1 MLEDQKSFGC
11 EADVVG
17 TRNAFPNGT
26 HDYFPHHDNSAFT
39 GGDGMA
45 TLQFPM
51 RDGEGIP
58 SVELSGREVGA
69 VAVNGG
75 IPNMGS
81 QRIPNGDTSGINAG
95 GEGQSVSSHTGTM
108 MDFPAKT
115 SKRKPQAD
123 RPIDQVIGELVEY
136 GRLWRDAVRASTG
149 LTNQAK
155 AICRRYLTTSQ
166 ADWEDEKKRAKIV
179 KASAVLHANVL
190 AGKCSDAG
198 LNAIVLGFEQAR
210 EIFVERQDLFEAQIK
225 ACVRH
230 LPAWHAMKAN
240 GLKGIGEVWFGL
252 VIGETGDLS
261 NYARHDL
268 VWKRMGLAVIEGER
282 QRKCTD
288 AEKAAKH
295 GYAPQ
300 RRSTMWNV
308 GKGLIGSYGLGP
320 RPMDGEDVE
329 TREDLTPYQKLF
341 IRKLRYEAE
350 KDPSARLPDTAEG
363 KESYTRA
370 AAARAKR
377 YVEKKFL
384 RDLWVAWRR
393 CGQVSGS
400 HMGQFPV
407 SASPEFA
414 EAAE

>member
-1 MLEDQKSFGC
+1 MLEDQTSFGR

-17 TRNAFPNGT
+17 TEDQFQNWTVGAF
-26 HDYFPHHDNSAFT
+26 HHHDNSAFT
-39 GGDGMA
+39 GGDGMDV
-45 TLQFPM
+45 TQVPM
-51 RDGEGIP
+51 VDMEVVP
-58 SVELSGREVGA
+58 VVELSGSDVGA
-69 VAVNGG
+69 VADITGLPKRDKPG
-75 IPNMGS
+75 IPL
-81 QRIPNGDTSGINAG
+81 GDTSGSDVG
-95 GEGQSVSSHTGTM
+95 GEGHSICSHNGTATKL
-108 MDFPAKT
+108 PAKT

-179 KASAVLHANVL
+179 KASAALHAKVI
-190 AGKCSDAG
+190 AGECSDAG
-198 LNAIVLGFEQAR
+198 LSAIVLGFEEAR
-210 EIFVERQDLFEAQIK
+210 QIFVERQSLFEKQIK
-225 ACVRH
+225 ASVRH
-230 LPAWHAMKAN
+230 LPAWREFGADVR
-240 GLKGIGEVWFGL
+240 GISEVWFGL
-252 VIGETGDLS
+252 IIGETGNLS

-282 QRKCTD
+282 QRKCAD

-295 GYAPQ
+295 GYAPH
-300 RRSTMWNV
+300 RRSTMWVV
-308 GKGLIGSYGLGP
+308 GNGLIGGMGNGP
-320 RPMDGEDVE
+320 RPMSGEDVE
-329 TREDLTPYQKLF
+329 GREDLTPYQKLF

>member
-17 TRNAFPNGT
+17 TVMHFPQGARIE
-26 HDYFPHHDNSAFT
+26 FPHHDNSAFT
-39 GGDGMA
+39 GGDGMDKHR
-45 TLQFPM
+45 LPNVDQGGFPT
-51 RDGEGIP
+51 
-58 SVELSGREVGA
+58 VELSGRVVGA
-69 VAVNGG
+69 VADTTTAPEWDNHDVPHGN
-75 IPNMGS
+75 
-81 QRIPNGDTSGINAG
+81 TSGSNAG
-95 GEGQSVSSHTGTM
+95 GEGHSICSHNGTATKH
-108 MDFPAKT
+108 PAKT
-115 SKRKPQAD
+115 SKRKAPPA

-179 KASAVLHANVL
+179 KASAALHANVL

-198 LNAIVLGFEQAR
+198 LNAIVLGFEEAR
-210 EIFVERQDLFEAQIK
+210 QIFVERQDMFEAQIK

-393 CGQVSGS
+393 
-400 HMGQFPV
+400 
-407 SASPEFA
+407 
-414 EAAE
+414 

>member
-17 TRNAFPNGT
+17 TVMHFPQGARIE
-26 HDYFPHHDNSAFT
+26 FPHHDNSAFT
-39 GGDGMA
+39 GGDGMDKA
-45 TLQFPM
+45 RIPVWGAAVL
-51 RDGEGIP
+51 P

-69 VAVNGG
+69 VADTGLL
-75 IPNMGS
+75 PS
-81 QRIPNGDTSGINAG
+81 QDMISLPHGDTSGSNAG
-95 GEGQSVSSHTGTM
+95 GEGQEIISPNGTM
-108 MDFPAKT
+108 SRFPAKS
-115 SKRKPQAD
+115 SKRKPHLD
-123 RPIDQVIGELVEY
+123 RPVDQVIGELVEY

-149 LTNQAK
+149 LTNQTK

-166 ADWEDEKKRAKIV
+166 DDWEDEKKRAKIV
-179 KASAVLHANVL
+179 KASAALHANVL
-190 AGKCSDAG
+190 AGKCTDAG

-210 EIFVERQDLFEAQIK
+210 EIFVERQDMFEAQIK

-230 LPAWHAMKAN
+230 LPAWRAMKAS

-295 GYAPQ
+295 GYAPH
-300 RRSTMWNV
+300 RRSTMWVV
-308 GKGLIGSYGLGP
+308 GNGLIGGRGNGP
-320 RPMDGEDVE
+320 RPMAGEDVE
-329 TREDLTPYQKLF
+329 TREDLTQYQKLF

-350 KDPSARLPDTAEG
+350 KDAAARLPDTAEG

-393 CGQVSGS
+393 CGHASGFP
-400 HMGQFPV
+400 MGQFPV